1 MYPNWSDKNWDVK
14 KLNKKPQK
22 KPTKSIRKSNI
33 TIFQTNENGDEL
45 LSVPIYSLVGHFDCA
60 LVENWNGNK

>member
-1 MYPNWSDKNWDVK
+1 MYPNWRDKNWDVK

-22 KPTKSIRKSNI
+22 KPYYIYKKII
-33 TIFQTNENGDEL
+33 TLFQTNENGDEL